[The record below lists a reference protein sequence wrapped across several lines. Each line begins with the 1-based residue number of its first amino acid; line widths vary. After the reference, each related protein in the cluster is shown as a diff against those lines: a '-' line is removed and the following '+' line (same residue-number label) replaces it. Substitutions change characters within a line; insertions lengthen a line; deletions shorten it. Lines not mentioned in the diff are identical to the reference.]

1 MADES
6 SSTDTTGVPP
16 GGARAVTV
24 VVPAVIYFVT
34 FFVTSL
40 LEAPFFFAPDPHSFP
55 SRADRFEVSI
65 LPFLAA
71 TALAILAVR
80 RLERR
85 HLSSEAGVATLWPTR
100 LISVGLIAGVYAASA
115 TIGMT
120 RAVIQARSTSPI
132 RFEATNELA
141 QSFVGRRALAAI
153 IRDSS
158 VPVGARLDAAKEL
171 AFAHSALQDVEALAV
186 EASRDPNPA
195 VRLRVVDV
203 ARQLP
208 PDSARPILRRFIDDP
223 DENVTAHALESL
235 AWASAVD
242 ASMLDRLE
250 LLMFGDSHRVRVA
263 AYNAFIGTQD
273 FASPRLAA
281 LLRRLLDGPDE
292 DLRLTAAQALADR
305 HDPSGFDAALAA
317 IREGPRRQLGEAERF
332 TVAMYALGSTKNE
345 GGAPILWTLEHCEEL
360 TPEHRRAAGLG
371 LFFLYMHPG
380 VDARNERPPAYQ
392 PVNPAAARSQPAWR
406 PEFCNANAIERAYAQ
421 PPLPS
426 VTGE

>member
-1 MADES
+1 MVDDPS
-6 SSTDTTGVPP
+6 LTDTTGVSLAK
-16 GGARAVTV
+16 ARAVTV
-24 VVPAVIYFVT
+24 VIPVVVYFVT

-40 LEAPFFFAPDPHSFP
+40 LEAPFFFAPDPHFFP
-55 SRADRFEVSI
+55 SRGYRFEASI

-71 TALAILAVR
+71 TALAILAMR
-80 RLERR
+80 TLERR
-85 HLSSEAGVATLWPTR
+85 HSSAGAGVATLWPTR
-100 LISVGLIAGVYAASA
+100 LISVALIVGVCAASA
-115 TIGMT
+115 TIDMT

-141 QSFVGRRALAAI
+141 QSVVGRRALAAI
-153 IRDSS
+153 TRDSS
-158 VPVGARLDAAKEL
+158 VPMGARLDAAKEL
-171 AFAHSALQDVEALAV
+171 GFAHSALQDVEALAV
-186 EASRDPNPA
+186 EASRDSDPA

-223 DENVTAHALESL
+223 DEKVTAHALESL
-235 AWASAVD
+235 SWASAVD

-250 LLMFGDSHRVRVA
+250 LLMFGDNHRVRVA
-263 AYNAFIGTQD
+263 AYSAFIGTQD

-292 DLRLTAAQALADR
+292 DLRVIAAQELADR

-317 IREGPRRQLGEAERF
+317 IREGPRHQLGETDRF
-332 TVAMYALGSTKNE
+332 TKAMYALGRTQNE

-360 TPEHRRAAGLG
+360 TPGHRRAAGLG
-371 LFFLYMHPG
+371 LTFLYMHPG

-392 PVNPAAARSQPAWR
+392 PVDPVAARSQAAWR
-406 PEFCNANAIERAYAQ
+406 PEFCDANAIERARAQ